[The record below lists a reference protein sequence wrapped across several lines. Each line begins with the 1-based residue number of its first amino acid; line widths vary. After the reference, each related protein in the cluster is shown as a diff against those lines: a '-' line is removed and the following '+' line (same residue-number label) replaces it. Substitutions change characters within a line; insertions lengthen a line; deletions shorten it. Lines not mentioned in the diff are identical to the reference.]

1 MVESSRKGDN
11 MSKKKPQKLGP
22 IARRKQAINAYITIR
37 KVRSQEVRDYFAS
50 EGESD
55 PERLAAQKARDQEF
69 LRSLKKLG
77 IGFII
82 FLIFYAILRTVLGLW

>member
-1 MVESSRKGDN
+1 MVESSRKGYN
-11 MSKKKPQKLGP
+11 MSKKNPQKLGP
-22 IARRKQAINAYITIR
+22 IARQKKAINAYITIR

-77 IGFII
+77 IGFVI

>member
-1 MVESSRKGDN
+1 
-11 MSKKKPQKLGP
+11 MSKKNPQKLGP
-22 IARRKQAINAYITIR
+22 IARRKQAINDYITIR

-55 PERLAAQKARDQEF
+55 PERLVAQKARDQEF

-77 IGFII
+77 IGFVV
-82 FLIFYAILRTVLGLW
+82 FLIFYAILKTVLGLW